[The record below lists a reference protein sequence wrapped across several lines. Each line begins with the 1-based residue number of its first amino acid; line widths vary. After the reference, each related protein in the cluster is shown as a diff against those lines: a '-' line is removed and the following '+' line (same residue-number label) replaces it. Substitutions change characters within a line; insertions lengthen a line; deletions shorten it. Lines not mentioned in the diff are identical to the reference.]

1 MTGLTLPYAD
11 PHAGLAN
18 WSTEFPFQIQ
28 GIQYP
33 SVNHYIFSMMTNHM
47 DNALLL
53 SSKSDANLRKRF
65 NELSDR
71 IYMMYTKN
79 IISEGVQNQ
88 FLHNSSFRSYIVQH
102 AERFFYYI
110 DDNMLWGINHDGYG
124 YNLIGQTYSRLIKKD
139 HSSFYP
145 IVSHVVYNIYVANVL
160 LVQHVQQGNDIEKF
174 VGVAIQSIVDT
185 LRPLYPN
192 LLLIEEDVVWKNY
205 QSHAHFQNIQYEI
218 DYPWNLAGFVRK
230 QYVNQLN
237 YYLRTKFNRYMI
249 SKYFAYVLKK
259 RYSDEIDVTQMEMY
273 VEKQISRLSEQK
285 FQDLSD
291 VLFNMYNNPT
301 QNEKVLVFLTQRD
314 LQYLYEIEIQ
324 FLNPHEIM
332 NASRYVPFLYKVKP
346 AKSMYIYDVGDVT
359 NIEPYMTSI
368 SPIANNGFEVNHLK
382 YRTLVQYIYTKMAN
396 NLTNLPIEKTFS
408 LFTGCYDIP
417 AYDGA
422 ISNAIR
428 TYKIALMRRGMTL
441 KFGAS
446 RFPNYYLYNSIAF
459 GNDIRIEDPDPV
471 FQEYTTKILL
481 DLRRKTSDAYFPV
494 SYDLLG
500 HHIYLQ
506 DRVRFRMEDFA
517 NTLTAFCIYHNIEKI
532 TEVEYEMLQR
542 HLYSDP
548 SMSTI
553 SRPIHPRFYEY
564 FEKIC
569 TSSVIEKLWSMFL
582 TYASLLKSKD
592 MEMAETKMKDDPPH
606 LENLCSIVSYFIK
619 TFYRPNDNMKFYN
632 FVIRVVLGR
641 SNEFIPSITYFSTD
655 LEKSFQKYLEVDK
668 YDAEFI
674 VNMMGVVE
682 IIRQHISIST
692 HRYLSYWALPTHTP
706 PYPSHLVS
714 RITATAIIGKV
725 IEEEQKEKRRRRGR
739 RRSTN
744 EEETEEE
751 EEQQAEEEEEDMDV
765 AEMLQD
771 LGLEDEEAEEEG
783 EDEEGYETDMETHYG
798 EM

>member
-53 SSKSDANLRKRF
+53 SSKNDVNLRERF

-88 FLHNSSFRSYIVQH
+88 FLQNSSFRSYIVEH
-102 AERFFYYI
+102 ADLFFYYI
-110 DDNMLWGINHDGYG
+110 DDNLLWGINSDGYG

-145 IVSHVVYNIYVANVL
+145 IVSHVIYNIYVANVL
-160 LVQHVQQGNDIEKF
+160 LIQHLQQGNDIGKF
-174 VGVAIQSIVDT
+174 VGVAIQSIVDI
-185 LRPLYPN
+185 LRPLYPD
-192 LLLIEEDVVWKNY
+192 LLLIEEDVVWRNY
-205 QSHAHFQNIQYEI
+205 QRNPHFQNIQFEI

-230 QYVNQLN
+230 QYANQLN

-259 RYSDEIDVTQMEMY
+259 RYSDEIDVSQMEMY
-273 VEKQISRLSEQK
+273 VEKQIARLSEQK
-285 FQDLSD
+285 FKDLSD
-291 VLFNMYNNPT
+291 MLFNMYNNPT

-324 FLNPHEIM
+324 FLNPQEIM

-346 AKSMYIYDVGDVT
+346 EKSMYMYDVGDVS
-359 NIEPYMTSI
+359 NIEPYVTSI
-368 SPIANNGFEVNHLK
+368 SPIANTSFQVDKLK
-382 YRTLVQYIYTKMAN
+382 YRTLVQYIYTKIAR
-396 NLTNLPIEKTFS
+396 NLTNLPVEKTYS

-417 AYDGA
+417 AYDVTL
-422 ISNAIR
+422 SNAIR
-428 TYKIALMRRGMTL
+428 TYKIALMRRGMSL

-446 RFPNYYLYNSIAF
+446 RFPNYYLCNYMYNSNVY
-459 GNDIRIEDPDPV
+459 GYDIKIEDPDPV
-471 FQEYTTKILL
+471 FQQYTTKILF
-481 DLRRKTSDAYFPV
+481 DIFEKISEAYFPV
-494 SYDLLG
+494 SYHLLG
-500 HHIYLQ
+500 HDIYLQ
-506 DRVRFRMEDFA
+506 DRIRFRMEDFA
-517 NTLTAFCIYHNIEKI
+517 NTFDAFRIYHNIQKI
-532 TEVEYEMLQR
+532 TDSEYEILQR
-542 HLYSDP
+542 HLYRDP
-548 SMSTI
+548 SSPKL
-553 SRPIHPRFYEY
+553 SDPIHPQFYGY
-564 FEKIC
+564 FEKMC

-582 TYASLLKSKD
+582 TYASLLKTD
-592 MEMAETKMKDDPPH
+592 EMNIAEDKLKNDPPR
-606 LENLCSIVSYFIK
+606 LECICSIVSYFIK
-619 TFYRPNDNMKFYN
+619 KFYTHNDNMKFYD

-641 SNEFIPSITYFSTD
+641 SYEFIPSITYFSTD
-655 LEKSFQKYLEVDK
+655 MEKSFQNYLEVDK

-682 IIRQHISIST
+682 LIRKHISIST
-692 HRYLSYWALPTHTP
+692 HRYLSYWALPIHTP
-706 PYPSHLVS
+706 PYPSNLVS
-714 RITATAIIGKV
+714 RFTAAAIIGRV
-725 IEEEQKEKRRRRGR
+725 MEDEQKEKRRRRGR
-739 RRSTN
+739 RRSTKDD
-744 EEETEEE
+744 EEE
-751 EEQQAEEEEEDMDV
+751 EEQQQTEEQEEDMDV
-765 AEMLQD
+765 EEMLRD
-771 LGLEDEEAEEEG
+771 LGLEDDEAEEEG
-783 EDEEGYETDMETHYG
+783 YDTDMETHYG